1 MKTYG
6 QYCPIAKATEVIGE
20 RWSLLVLREL
30 LIGSHRFNDIARGLP
45 EMSRSLLTKRL
56 RQFEDAGLLERI
68 DGEYYL
74 TPAGEDLRGI
84 VFGLGEWT
92 ARWILDDPTPEELD
106 ADKTMWWGHSRIG
119 TSALPERRVVL
130 EFAFSDERQH
140 YWIVVEPGVGASIC
154 LSDPGFG
161 IDVLVQTDVA
171 TLTRL
176 WNGRQTPAAAVRA
189 GQLTFEGPRAL
200 VRAMPQVLAI
210 APPEVMGASA
220 EAPRPALFVPDEPL
234 ARSA

>member
-45 EMSRSLLTKRL
+45 EMSRSLLTRRL
-56 RQFEDAGLLERI
+56 RQFEEAGLLERI
-68 DGEYYL
+68 DGEYHL
-74 TPAGEDLRGI
+74 TPAGEDLRSI

-92 ARWILDDPTPEELD
+92 ARWILDDPQPEELD
-106 ADKTMWWGHSRIG
+106 ADKTMWWGHSRID
-119 TSALPERRVVL
+119 TSALPARRVVL

-140 YWIVVEPGVGASIC
+140 YWIVVEPDVGASIC
-154 LSDPGFG
+154 VADPGFG
-161 IDVLVQTDVA
+161 VDVVVQTDVG

-176 WNGRQTPAAAVRA
+176 WNGRQTPASAIRA
-189 GQLTFEGPRAL
+189 GQLTCEGPRAL
-200 VRAMPQVLAI
+200 VRAMPRVLTI
-210 APPEVMGASA
+210 APPVVMGASA
-220 EAPRPALFVPDEPL
+220 EAPHPSMFVPPPPI